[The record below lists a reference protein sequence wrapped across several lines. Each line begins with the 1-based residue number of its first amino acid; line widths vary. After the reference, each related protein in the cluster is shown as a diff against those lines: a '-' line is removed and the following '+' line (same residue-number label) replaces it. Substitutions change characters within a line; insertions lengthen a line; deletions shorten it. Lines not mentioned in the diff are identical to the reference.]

1 VAAVADS
8 LADGLDGSRI
18 LVVALAATAGV
29 AVVGHLAAI
38 LASGRLK

>member
-1 VAAVADS
+1 MADA
-8 LADGLDGSRI
+8 LTDGLDGTRV
-18 LVVALAATAGV
+18 LLVALAVAAGV